1 MTFTQNEPVAIR
13 VAGDL
18 TMPVCPM
25 SLEFLK
31 ASHFALGPD
40 LRLLDGTM
48 QCTTHRDFP
57 AYSCVT
63 PVRRPTS
70 PPHATVFQKEARW
83 ASQNRTSEVHRAFSP
98 PSESLSLDELREQKM
113 ERARVMRISNLHL
126 QADALPGLNL
136 STARA
141 DYLWPELSPRSR
153 EDIRGARLIFDRDS
167 VPSGDREQ
175 LRIPATSYQAHYP
188 PQDAAPQPRAPSS
201 HLGGPNPLKWNY
213 KGQEDTSYQNQFQ
226 ALPGPPALMC
236 KRASSSV
243 NLGDYKT
250 GYSALCSHM
259 KQTYTP
265 QELPPHRYDKAQT
278 AAHIHQVSIRPGD
291 SLFHDRTTM
300 NDHFYPREPEPFVLH
315 QDKTPESHILKGNW
329 SSGPGSLATSTKLF
343 YGEPPPV
350 TQPPSRHVSHEK
362 LKDHVTLG
370 EARMLRDFFQ
380 TSMSSDYSP
389 PDTKPISR
397 ALNFSLL
404 QSSLPEGTGELDFLT
419 TNQKML
425 KPHGIVRAAVTEE
438 LLQKCKY
445 SHIEPP
451 LGGQRFFSTQY
462 QDQFPLKYQ
471 GSLVQKLSNV
481 QESHVPLGTP
491 QSFGCWGQKVDPQG
505 PQLP

>member
-1 MTFTQNEPVAIR
+1 
-13 VAGDL
+13 
-18 TMPVCPM
+18 MPVCPM

-40 LRLLDGTM
+40 PRLHNGTM

-57 AYSCVT
+57 AYSSVT
-63 PVRRPTS
+63 PARPPAS
-70 PPHATVFQKEARW
+70 PPHPTVFQKEAHW
-83 ASQNRTSEVHRAFSP
+83 AAQKRVSEVRRAFSP
-98 PSESLSLDELREQKM
+98 PPETPSPEVLREQAM
-113 ERARVMRISNLHL
+113 ERARVMQISNLHVH
-126 QADALPGLNL
+126 ADARTSLKL
-136 STARA
+136 STVRA
-141 DYLWPELSPRSR
+141 DYRWPEQPPRVH

-175 LRIPATSYQAHYP
+175 LGIPPTSYQAHYP
-188 PQDAAPQPRAPSS
+188 PYDGTPQPRVPST

-213 KGQEDTSYQNQFQ
+213 KGQEGTSYQNQFQ

-243 NLGDYKT
+243 KLGDSKT
-250 GYSALCSHM
+250 GYSNLCSYM

-278 AAHIHQVSIRPGD
+278 AAHIHQVSIGPGD
-291 SLFHDRTTM
+291 GLFHDRTTV

-315 QDKTPESHILKGNW
+315 HDKTPESHILEGNW
-329 SSGPGSLATSTKLF
+329 CPGPGSLATSTKFF

-350 TQPPSRHVSHEK
+350 TQPPRRHVSHEK

-370 EARMLRDFFQ
+370 EGKLLREFFQ
-380 TSMSSDYSP
+380 TSTGSTYCP
-389 PDTKPISR
+389 PDTRPILR
-397 ALNFSLL
+397 TRNFSFL
-404 QSSLPEGTGELDFLT
+404 QSNLPEGTGELDFLT
-419 TNQKML
+419 TNQKMM
-425 KPHGIVRAAVTEE
+425 KPHGIVRATITEE

-451 LGGQRFFSTQY
+451 LGGQRFFSTQH
-462 QDQFPLKYQ
+462 QDQFPFKYQ
-471 GSLVQKLSNV
+471 GPLVKKLSNM

-491 QSFGCWGQKVDPQG
+491 QNFGCWGQKVDPQG
-505 PQLP
+505 PQLPMYPCLSQQ